1 MRSLLGQC
9 HFPTVLCLQA
19 VNLLRIVIVYVVSI
33 VVSVCF
39 HHHHLIT
46 SNFGGNFSKALSR
59 GCSSARGVCL
69 CRRHTYMGIIERY
82 TVVAQNSDV
91 TSCLKM
97 TPKKSHLDGKMM
109 LPSFVLVRAQVLQG
123 VSKISYQDSWAQL
136 GQSIRS
142 FNLTELRSCWSIR

>member
-82 TVVAQNSDV
+82 TVVAQNSDE

-97 TPKKSHLDGKMM
+97 TQKKVPFIWENAYALCTCARIGATGCSNNFWPKFLNS
-109 LPSFVLVRAQVLQG
+109 VRLINPG
-123 VSKISYQDSWAQL
+123 T
-136 GQSIRS
+136 
-142 FNLTELRSCWSIR
+142 FT